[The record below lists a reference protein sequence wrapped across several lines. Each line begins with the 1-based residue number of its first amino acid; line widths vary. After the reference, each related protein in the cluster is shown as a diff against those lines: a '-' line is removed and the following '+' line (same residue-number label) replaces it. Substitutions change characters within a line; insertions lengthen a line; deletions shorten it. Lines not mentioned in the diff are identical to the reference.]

1 MDLGLALLCKQL
13 LLYYTLKSMYALQ
26 ICYIHMKNHQFLWGK
41 YKMENGNPMIFTGK
55 SCLHLFPHKGYWIFT
70 NMYTLDSEINVPPG
84 ITVAPPLKN
93 FYITIL
99 ILFYINLGIAV
110 IFKFFLSSKIF
121 KN

>member
-55 SCLHLFPHKGYWIFT
+55 SCLQLFPHKGYWIFAS
-70 NMYTLDSEINVPPG
+70 MYSVSLLCLQISSIKIMGFP
-84 ITVAPPLKN
+84 ITFTTFPHEN
-93 FYITIL
+93 
-99 ILFYINLGIAV
+99 
-110 IFKFFLSSKIF
+110 
-121 KN
+121 